1 MLEHSSPVRPLKR
14 NLIMIDESG
23 DAYVKELIFIIS
35 ISQIYTSPQIEDMT
49 KSHKRMVCKI
59 RD

>member
-1 MLEHSSPVRPLKR
+1 MLEHSSPARPLKR

-23 DAYVKELIFIIS
+23 DTYVKELIFIIS
-35 ISQIYTSPQIEDMT
+35 ITSPQIEDMT